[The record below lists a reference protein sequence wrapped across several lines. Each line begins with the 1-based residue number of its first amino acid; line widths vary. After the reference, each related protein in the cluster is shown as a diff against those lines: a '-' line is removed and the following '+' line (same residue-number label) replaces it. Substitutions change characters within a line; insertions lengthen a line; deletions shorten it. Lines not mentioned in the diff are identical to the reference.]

1 MFIVVG
7 GVATACE
14 GIFMSDAA
22 TPPGSEPPAP
32 TVKPDHFLR
41 KIWALA
47 SPYFAS
53 EERIRARLMLAGIL
67 ALTLMQIV
75 VQIRFN
81 WWNADFFNAL
91 EKRDQAAFFYQILTF
106 VVLAS
111 ASMGVTVFQLYLKQ
125 SLQLRWRRWLTR
137 RLTQRWLE
145 NGLHY
150 QLNFIEGGIDNPDQ
164 RIAEDTRVV
173 TDAALDFLIGIVNS
187 GLMFISFVG
196 ILWTLSGTLVLTV
209 FGININVIGYMVWF
223 ALVYAL
229 MGSALTWAF
238 GRPMVR
244 INADRNAREAD
255 FRFSLVR
262 VRENSEGIALCR
274 GEPDELQLLARSFE
288 TLAGKVWRLM
298 KFQRRLTWLG
308 SGYTLGALV
317 VPALVAAPRYFAG
330 AITLGGLMQTTSAF
344 GQVQGSLSWFVENWP
359 RISEWRAS
367 VDRLLR
373 FSDGIE
379 ATAAEIGVDDDDTT
393 ITVTESPDDRLR
405 IENLDIAHPDG
416 TIVVYQAN
424 AEVKRGE
431 KVLIV
436 GESGTG
442 KSTLFRAIAG
452 LWPWGR
458 GKVETPADADNMF
471 VPQRPYLPLGTLR
484 GAIAYPSAADKFDD
498 ATLCAALDQCGL
510 AHLDGRLDDE
520 ERWDQ
525 TLSGGELQRVAFA
538 RMLLNRPSWVFM
550 DEGTSALDD
559 ESQTTLMSLF
569 RTELSATS
577 LLSIGHR
584 AGLDQFHDR
593 TLTLVHG
600 PEGARLIRR
609 PRPPRQDVSRL
620 ERASQPERTSRIG
633 RFLKRKDDRPRVVS

>member
-1 MFIVVG
+1 
-7 GVATACE
+7 
-14 GIFMSDAA
+14 MSDAA
-22 TPPGSEPPAP
+22 KPPTDGPPAP
-32 TVKPDHFLR
+32 SVDPGGFLR
-41 KIWALA
+41 KIWTLT

-53 EERIRARLMLAGIL
+53 EDRLRARMMLGGIMV
-67 ALTLMQIV
+67 LTLTQIAL
-75 VQIRFN
+75 QIRFN
-81 WWNADFFNAL
+81 WWNADFFDAL
-91 EKRDQAAFFYQILTF
+91 GKLDRAAFFYQILTF

-111 ASMGVTVFQLYLKQ
+111 ASMVVTVFQLYLKQ
-125 SLQLRWRRWLTR
+125 SLQLRWRRWLTH
-137 RLTQRWLE
+137 RLTQRWLH

-164 RIAEDTRVV
+164 RIAEDTRVF

-187 GLMFISFVG
+187 GLMFLSFIG
-196 ILWTLSGTLVLTV
+196 ILWTLSGTLALTV
-209 FGININVIGYMVWF
+209 FGIDINVHGYMVWF
-223 ALVYAL
+223 ALAYAVT
-229 MGSALTWAF
+229 GSALTWAF

-244 INADRNAREAD
+244 LNANCSAREAD

-262 VRENSEGIALCR
+262 VRENSEGIALSR
-274 GEPDELQLLARSFE
+274 GEPDELRLLHRGFE
-288 TLAGKVWRLM
+288 TLAETVWRLM
-298 KFQRRLTWLG
+298 KFQRRLTWLS

-317 VPALVAAPRYFAG
+317 IPALVAAPRYFSG
-330 AITLGGLMQTTSAF
+330 AISLGGLMQTTSAF

-373 FSDGIE
+373 FADGIE
-379 ATAAEIGVDDDDTT
+379 QTAAELGAQEDETT
-393 ITVTESPDDRLR
+393 ITVVQSPDDRLT
-405 IENLDIAHPDG
+405 IDHLDIAHPDG

-458 GKVETPADADNMF
+458 GQVATPADATIMF
-471 VPQRPYLPLGTLR
+471 VPQRPYLPLGSLR
-484 GAIAYPSAADKFDD
+484 GAIAYPSGPDRFDD
-498 ATLCAALDQCGL
+498 ATLCAALDRCGL

-569 RTELSATS
+569 RAELSATS

-584 AGLDQFHDR
+584 AGLDRFHDR
-593 TLTLVHG
+593 TLTLVRG
-600 PEGARLIRR
+600 PEGARLIRKHR
-609 PRPPRQDVSRL
+609 PKRQEASWF
-620 ERASQPERTSRIG
+620 ERASRPVRTTRIG
-633 RFLKRKDDRPRVVS
+633 RFLKGGDDGQGAVS

>member
-1 MFIVVG
+1 
-7 GVATACE
+7 
-14 GIFMSDAA
+14 MSDAA
-22 TPPGSEPPAP
+22 TPPVEPPDPAVVP
-32 TVKPDHFLR
+32 GHFLR
-41 KIWALA
+41 KIWQLA

-53 EERIRARLMLAGIL
+53 EERVRARLMLGGIIL
-67 ALTLMQIV
+67 LTLAQIA

-91 EKRDQAAFFYQILTF
+91 GKLDQAAFFYQILTF

-111 ASMGVTVFQLYLKQ
+111 ASMIVTVFQLYLKQ
-125 SLQLRWRRWLTR
+125 ALQLRWRRWLTR
-137 RLTQRWLE
+137 RLTQRWLH

-187 GLMFISFVG
+187 GLMFISFIG
-196 ILWTLSGTLVLTV
+196 ILWTLSGTLALTV
-209 FGININVIGYMVWF
+209 FGIDINVHGYMVWF
-223 ALVYAL
+223 ALVYAVT
-229 MGSALTWAF
+229 GSALTWAF

-262 VRENSEGIALCR
+262 VRENSEGIALSR
-274 GEPDELQLLARSFE
+274 GEPDELRLLERSFE
-288 TLAGKVWRLM
+288 TLAGTVWRLM
-298 KFQRRLTWLG
+298 KFQRRLTWLS

-317 VPALVAAPRYFAG
+317 IPALVAAPRYFAG

-373 FSDGIE
+373 FADGIE
-379 ATAAEIGVDDDDTT
+379 ETTAEVGVREDDTT
-393 ITVTESPDDRLR
+393 ITVIQSPDDRLK
-405 IENLDIAHPDG
+405 IDKLDIAHPDG

-458 GKVETPADADNMF
+458 GQVSTPADADIMF
-471 VPQRPYLPLGTLR
+471 VPQRPYLPLGSLR
-484 GAIAYPSAADKFDD
+484 GAIAYPSGAERFDD
-498 ATLCAALDQCGL
+498 ATLCAALDRCGL

-569 RTELSATS
+569 RDELSATS

-600 PEGARLIRR
+600 PDGARLIRKHR
-609 PRPPRQDVSRL
+609 PKKRHDASWL
-620 ERASQPERTSRIG
+620 ERAAQSPRVTRIG
-633 RFLKRKDDRPRVVS
+633 RFLKRRDDGEGAVS

>member
-1 MFIVVG
+1 
-7 GVATACE
+7 
-14 GIFMSDAA
+14 MSDEA
-22 TPPGSEPPAP
+22 TPPSDPIADPGGSR
-32 TVKPDHFLR
+32 HFLR

-53 EERIRARLMLAGIL
+53 EERLRARLMLAGIL
-67 ALTLMQIV
+67 VLTLLQIA

-91 EKRDQAAFFYQILTF
+91 EKRDDAAFLYQILTF

-111 ASMGVTVFQLYLKQ
+111 ASMAVTVFQLYLKQ
-125 SLQLRWRRWLTR
+125 ALQLRWRRWLTH
-137 RLTQRWLE
+137 RLTQRWLH

-164 RIAEDTRVV
+164 RISEDTRVV

-187 GLMFISFVG
+187 GLMFISFIG
-196 ILWTLSGTLVLTV
+196 ILWTLSGTLAVTV
-209 FGININVIGYMVWF
+209 FGTDLSIRGYMVWF
-223 ALVYAL
+223 AIAYAVA
-229 MGSALTWAF
+229 GSVVTWLF

-262 VRENSEGIALCR
+262 VRENSEGIALSR
-274 GEPDELQLLARSFE
+274 GEPDELRMLHRSFE
-288 TLAGKVWRLM
+288 TLAGTVWRLM
-298 KFQRRLTWLG
+298 KFQRRLTWLS

-379 ATAAEIGVDDDDTT
+379 ETAAEVGAHEDDTT
-393 ITVTESPDDRLR
+393 ITVVESPDDQLK
-405 IENLDIAHPDG
+405 IEHLDIAHPDG

-458 GKVETPADADNMF
+458 GRVATPADADVMF
-471 VPQRPYLPLGTLR
+471 VPQRPYLPLGSLR
-484 GAIAYPSAADKFDD
+484 GAISYPSGVDRFDD
-498 ATLCAALDQCGL
+498 TTLSAALNRCGL

-559 ESQTTLMSLF
+559 DSQTDLMSLF
-569 RTELSATS
+569 RAELSETS

-600 PEGARLIRR
+600 PEGARLIRKPKPQR
-609 PRPPRQDVSRL
+609 
-620 ERASQPERTSRIG
+620 QPESWPGRETRIG
-633 RFLKRKDDRPRVVS
+633 RFFRRRDDGPNAVS

>member
-1 MFIVVG
+1 M
-7 GVATACE
+7 T
-14 GIFMSDAA
+14 
-22 TPPGSEPPAP
+22 
-32 TVKPDHFLR
+32 
-41 KIWALA
+41 

-53 EERIRARLMLAGIL
+53 EERVRARMMLGGIV
-67 ALTLMQIV
+67 ALTLAQIA

-91 EKRDQAAFFYQILTF
+91 EKRDEGAFFYQILTF
-106 VVLAS
+106 AVLAS

-125 SLQLRWRRWLTR
+125 SLQLRWRRWLTH
-137 RLTQRWLE
+137 RLTQRWLH

-150 QLNFIEGGIDNPDQ
+150 QLNFVEGGIDNPDQ

-187 GLMFISFVG
+187 GLMFVSFIG
-196 ILWTLSGTLVLTV
+196 ILWTLSGALALTV
-209 FGININVIGYMVWF
+209 FGIHINIHGYMVWF
-223 ALVYAL
+223 ALAYAV

-274 GEPDELQLLARSFE
+274 GEPDELRLLERSFE
-288 TLAGKVWRLM
+288 TLAGTVWRLM
-298 KFQRRLTWLG
+298 KFQRRLTWLS
-308 SGYTLGALV
+308 SGYTLGTLV
-317 VPALVAAPRYFAG
+317 IPALVAAPRYFAG
-330 AITLGGLMQTTSAF
+330 AISLGGLMQTTSAF

-379 ATAAEIGVDDDDTT
+379 ETAAEVGTQEDETT
-393 ITVTESPDDRLR
+393 ITVVENTDDRLK

-458 GKVETPADADNMF
+458 GRVATPADGQIMF
-471 VPQRPYLPLGTLR
+471 VPQRPYLPLGSLR
-484 GAIAYPSAADKFDD
+484 GAIAYPS
-498 ATLCAALDQCGL
+498 G
-510 AHLDGRLDDE
+510 GRPVRRCDTVRRLGPV
-520 ERWDQ
+520 R
-525 TLSGGELQRVAFA
+525 A
-538 RMLLNRPSWVFM
+538 RPS
-550 DEGTSALDD
+550 
-559 ESQTTLMSLF
+559 
-569 RTELSATS
+569 R
-577 LLSIGHR
+577 
-584 AGLDQFHDR
+584 
-593 TLTLVHG
+593 
-600 PEGARLIRR
+600 
-609 PRPPRQDVSRL
+609 RPPR
-620 ERASQPERTSRIG
+620 
-633 RFLKRKDDRPRVVS
+633 

>member
-1 MFIVVG
+1 
-7 GVATACE
+7 
-14 GIFMSDAA
+14 MSDAA
-22 TPPGSEPPAP
+22 TPPPPAAAP
-32 TVKPDHFLR
+32 PVESRHFLR

-53 EERIRARLMLAGIL
+53 EERLRARLTLGSIIG
-67 ALTLMQIV
+67 LTLAQIAI
-75 VQIRFN
+75 QIRFN

-91 EKRDQAAFFYQILTF
+91 EKHDQGAFFYQILTF
-106 VVLAS
+106 LVLA
-111 ASMGVTVFQLYLKQ
+111 AGSMVVTVFQLYLKQ
-125 SLQLRWRRWLTR
+125 SLQLHWRRWLTHH
-137 RLTQRWLE
+137 LTRRWLHK
-145 NGLHY
+145 GLHY
-150 QLNFIEGGIDNPDQ
+150 QLNFIAGGIDNPDQ

-187 GLMFISFVG
+187 GLMFISFIG
-196 ILWTLSGTLVLTV
+196 ILWTLSGTLALTV
-209 FGININVIGYMVWF
+209 FGLDIHVHGYMVWF
-223 ALVYAL
+223 ALAYAL
-229 MGSALTWAF
+229 AGSALTWAF

-244 INADRNAREAD
+244 INAERNAREAD

-262 VRENSEGIALCR
+262 VRENSEGIALSR
-274 GEPDELQLLARSFE
+274 GEPDELRLLERSFE
-288 TLAGKVWRLM
+288 TLFGTVWRLM
-298 KFQRRLTWLG
+298 KFQRRLTWLS

-317 VPALVAAPRYFAG
+317 IPALVAAPRYFAG

-373 FSDGIE
+373 FADGIAE
-379 ATAAEIGVDDDDTT
+379 TAAEVGAEEEEAT
-393 ITVTESPDDRLR
+393 ITVVEGPDDRLT
-405 IENLDIAHPDG
+405 IEQLDIAHPDG

-424 AEVKRGE
+424 AEVRRGE

-458 GKVETPADADNMF
+458 GRVATPADADVMF
-471 VPQRPYLPLGTLR
+471 VPQRPYLPLGSLR
-484 GAIAYPSAADKFDD
+484 GAIAYPSAPDRFDD
-498 ATLCAALDQCGL
+498 ATVCAALDRCGL
-510 AHLDGRLDDE
+510 AHLSSRLDDE
-520 ERWDQ
+520 DRWDQ

-559 ESQTTLMSLF
+559 DSQTVLMSLF
-569 RTELSATS
+569 RSDLSATS

-593 TLTLVHG
+593 TLTLVHA
-600 PEGARLIRR
+600 PEGARLVRKRR
-609 PRPPRQDVSRL
+609 AHRQDVGAT
-620 ERASQPERTSRIG
+620 ERAARAFRATRIG
-633 RFLKRKDDRPRVVS
+633 RFLKRGDDGRSPVA